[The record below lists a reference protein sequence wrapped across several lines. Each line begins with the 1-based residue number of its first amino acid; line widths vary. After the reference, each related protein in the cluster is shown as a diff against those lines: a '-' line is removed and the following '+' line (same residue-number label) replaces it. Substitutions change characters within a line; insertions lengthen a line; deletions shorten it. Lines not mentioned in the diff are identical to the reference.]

1 MKKRKQYQK
10 KLTQIQSLEKKL
22 KVECIQLLQM
32 LIMLQKKI
40 LDNFVKNLHTEQ
52 HVKYFLGKRLHIVL
66 SFVLLIVAVFL
77 ELGVYFG
84 LFGFCVVVADVMALQ
99 NVGLKN
105 MIGKENFTCVKN
117 VGKKLVKRPKVIQ
130 QMEIFD

>member
-1 MKKRKQYQK
+1 M
-10 KLTQIQSLEKKL
+10 
-22 KVECIQLLQM
+22 
-32 LIMLQKKI
+32 
-40 LDNFVKNLHTEQ
+40 DNFVKNLHTEQ

-84 LFGFCVVVADVMALQ
+84 LFGCVVVVADVMALH

-105 MIGKENFTCVKN
+105 MIGKENFTCVNN
-117 VGKKLVKRPKVIQ
+117 VGKKLLKRPRVI
-130 QMEIFD
+130 

>member
-1 MKKRKQYQK
+1 M
-10 KLTQIQSLEKKL
+10 
-22 KVECIQLLQM
+22 
-32 LIMLQKKI
+32 
-40 LDNFVKNLHTEQ
+40 DNFVKNIHKEQ
-52 HVKYFLGKRLHIVL
+52 HVKYFLRERLHIVL

-117 VGKKLVKRPKVIQ
+117 VGKKLVKRPKVI
-130 QMEIFD
+130 